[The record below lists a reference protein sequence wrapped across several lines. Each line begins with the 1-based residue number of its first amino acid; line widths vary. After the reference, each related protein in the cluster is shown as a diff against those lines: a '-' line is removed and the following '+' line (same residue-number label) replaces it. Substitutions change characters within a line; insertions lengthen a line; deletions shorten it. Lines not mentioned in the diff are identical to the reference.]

1 VYAWDVVNEAI
12 YWSGSGNDFGLRT
25 TQWSNF
31 DDGVHENYIHAAFDW
46 ASQADPDALL
56 FYNDFRLEITEG
68 KVAATIE
75 MIQSIQA
82 AGIKIDGVGM
92 QYHVG
97 P

>member
-1 VYAWDVVNEAI
+1 
-12 YWSGSGNDFGLRT
+12 
-25 TQWSNF
+25 
-31 DDGVHENYIHAAFDW
+31 VHENYIHAAFDW
-46 ASQADPDALL
+46 ASQADPNALL

-75 MIQSIQA
+75 LIQSIQA

-97 P
+97 PSSEWNPGYQPHVPVSR